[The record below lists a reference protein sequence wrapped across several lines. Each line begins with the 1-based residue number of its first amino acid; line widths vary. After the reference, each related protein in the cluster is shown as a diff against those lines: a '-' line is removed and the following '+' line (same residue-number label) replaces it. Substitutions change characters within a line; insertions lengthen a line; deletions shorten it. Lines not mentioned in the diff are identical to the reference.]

1 MGQRACSKRHVVDC
15 GACRHHGFKHLN
27 SAPVPLYSTLTHQ
40 PKLLES
46 IFDQSTHYIGI
57 FDLEGRIIS
66 CNGKLQGLLYRH
78 GESLL
83 RPIWQHKGWEDSA
96 VEHIQNYFSES
107 VPQTRQFNAE
117 IWHPELGAIVL
128 ECQFKPLPTREESQI
143 LLEAQDIT
151 WRKITEDKLFQREAS
166 LRHYY
171 DQQPVMMLTLDER
184 NHIQQVNHFAEQLL
198 GYPAD
203 VMLGHHIRDFIKM
216 KRY

>member
-15 GACRHHGFKHLN
+15 GACRHHGFKHPN

-66 CNGKLQGLLYRH
+66 CNGKLQELLYRH

-203 VMLGHHIRDFIKM
+203 AMLGHHIRDFIKM

>member
-151 WRKITEDKLFQREAS
+151 WRKLPKINSFSVKPAFAIITISSQ
-166 LRHYY
+166 
-171 DQQPVMMLTLDER
+171 
-184 NHIQQVNHFAEQLL
+184 
-198 GYPAD
+198 
-203 VMLGHHIRDFIKM
+203 
-216 KRY
+216 